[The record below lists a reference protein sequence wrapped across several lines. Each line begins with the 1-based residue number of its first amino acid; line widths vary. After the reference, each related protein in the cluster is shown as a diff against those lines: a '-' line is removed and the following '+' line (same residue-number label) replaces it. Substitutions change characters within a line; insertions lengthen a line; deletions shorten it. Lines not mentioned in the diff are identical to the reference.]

1 MPTPQQK
8 ALALSFFTV
17 GYNVIEGIVSVV
29 AALIAGSTALLSF
42 GLDSFV
48 ESLSGSIMIWR
59 FWKYGIDAEEDEV
72 AKAEKTATR
81 LVGYTFFIFGGYV
94 VFDACKALY
103 LQKEPESSI
112 IGIVIAVVSLI
123 VMPVLFYSKFK
134 LGKSIGST
142 SLVADSKETLACS
155 LLSVVLLVGLGVY
168 YIWQIWW
175 VDAVAALG
183 IAGFMFKEGYETLEE
198 AKLDT
203 DTSSTSS
210 I

>member
-1 MPTPQQK
+1 MPNPQQK

-17 GYNVIEGIVSVV
+17 GYNIVEGVVSIA
-29 AALIAGSTALLSF
+29 AALLAGSTALLSF

-59 FWKYGIDAEEDEV
+59 FWKYGADADKDEV
-72 AKAEKTATR
+72 ARAEKTASR

-103 LQKEPESSI
+103 FQEHPEPSI
-112 IGIVIAVVSLI
+112 IGIVIATVSI
-123 VMPVLFYSKFK
+123 VVMPVLFYSKYK
-134 LGKSIGST
+134 LGKSIGSR

-168 YIWQIWW
+168 YVWQIWW

-198 AKLDT
+198 ARRDQDET
-203 DTSSTSS
+203 NE
-210 I
+210 